1 LKLLLIVPSFLLTLL
16 LVAHAV
22 RVRGGRTAFFFFVSA
37 FLFGI
42 VRGNSVAALAAGEN
56 RGPYIFSE
64 AAVSIGRAELP
75 ACVGW
80 VFALYLSW
88 CLAEAVTS
96 RIGSLAGRVF
106 PTSSFS
112 LIAMGCFSYAVETAA
127 SGVGWWRWNI
137 VRRPTPFLVG
147 GTHLFGIVEWMSV
160 GLDFLLPFLLFRT
173 ARGWRYA
180 PAWLSLGLYPLHWA
194 THWRPQTWPGFP
206 HAYELYHA
214 AIALAVLAFPLL
226 RSPRLAPA
234 PDRAAPPWIRALPA
248 AAILGMFAVLGWAEV
263 AILRQGDLLLSM
275 LPLAA
280 LLSLSQGPGG
290 SGAVISIACGALT
303 GAASWATGSPLATAL
318 ARSLPPLVPLAAV
331 LAWSDRMG
339 LATRP
344 ARRRW
349 VAAGLVVLALAGALG
364 MIHGKRERERYS
376 HLMDRARALTDL
388 GDAAGAEAVLKQAIA
403 LKPEVTLAP
412 KYLASL
418 YGGQG
423 RHREALEILRR
434 CLDLDPTDGEAQQ
447 IAGSLLRARSRC
459 GEAAPF
465 FERALRLNPSDPQA
479 ARELADCYF
488 KIGREAEAIQ
498 VLRAAL
504 ARRPEDREAGRQL
517 AAELIRRKEFQEARR
532 VVDEALK
539 ADPADAPFHVLKA
552 LVEAG
557 TGNFPAARLECRR
570 ALEIS
575 PGDPQARRL
584 LESLPS
590 PR

>member
-1 LKLLLIVPSFLLTLL
+1 MKLLLVVPSFLLTLL
-16 LVAHAV
+16 LVVHAV
-22 RVRGGRTAFFFFVSA
+22 RVRGRRTAFFFFA
-37 FLFGI
+37 AALLFGI

-88 CLAEAVTS
+88 CLAEAVTA
-96 RIGSLAGRVF
+96 RAGSLAGRVF

-173 ARGWRYA
+173 PKGWRYA

-194 THWRPQTWPGFP
+194 SHWRPQTWPGFP
-206 HAYELYHA
+206 HAYEIYHA
-214 AIALAVLAFPLL
+214 AIVLAALAFPLL
-226 RSPRLAPA
+226 RSPRLSPA
-234 PDRAAPPWIRALPA
+234 AWRAAPPWIHALPA

-263 AILRQGDLLLSM
+263 AILRQGSLLLSI

-280 LLSLSQGPGG
+280 LLSLSRG
-290 SGAVISIACGALT
+290 SARSGTVISLAFGALT
-303 GAASWATGSPLATAL
+303 FAVSWAAGSTPGTAL

-331 LAWSDRMG
+331 LAWSDRLG
-339 LATRP
+339 LAERP
-344 ARRRW
+344 RRRRL
-349 VAAGLVVLALAGALG
+349 VAGGLALLTLAGALG
-364 MIHGKRERERYS
+364 MIQGKRERERYS
-376 HLMDRARALTDL
+376 RLMDRARALTDL
-388 GDAAGAEAVLKQAIA
+388 GDAAGAEAALKQAIA
-403 LKPEVTLAP
+403 LKPEITLAP
-412 KYLASL
+412 KYLANL

-423 RHREALEILRR
+423 RHEEALEVLRR
-434 CLDLDPTDGEAQQ
+434 CLDLDPTDAEAQQ

-459 GEAAPF
+459 AEAVPF
-465 FERALRLNPSDPQA
+465 FERASRLNPSDPEP
-479 ARELADCYF
+479 ARDLADCYF
-488 KIGREAEAIQ
+488 KIGKEAAAIQ
-498 VLRAAL
+498 VLRSAL
-504 ARRPEDREAGRQL
+504 ARRSGDREAGRLL
-517 AAELIRRKEFQEARR
+517 AAALIRRKEFQEARR
-532 VVDEALK
+532 IVDEALE

-552 LVEAG
+552 FIEAG
-557 TGNFPAARLECRR
+557 TGNVPAARLECRR